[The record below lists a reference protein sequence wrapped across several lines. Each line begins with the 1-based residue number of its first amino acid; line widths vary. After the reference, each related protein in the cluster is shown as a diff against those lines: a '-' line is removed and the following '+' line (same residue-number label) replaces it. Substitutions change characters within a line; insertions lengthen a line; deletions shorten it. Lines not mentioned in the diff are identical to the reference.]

1 MKTKLYNAAKD
12 FGFGLAIV
20 LGAIGIILALIG
32 IGELV
37 GATSDTIRL
46 ALATPFFLYF
56 IYIFGGLTRSIYF
69 KKD

>member
-1 MKTKLYNAAKD
+1 MKEILKD

-46 ALATPFFLYF
+46 ALAIPFFLYF
-56 IYIFGGLTRSIYF
+56 TYLLGGLTRNIYF
-69 KKD
+69 KK

>member
-12 FGFGLAIV
+12 FGFGIATV
-20 LGAIGIILALIG
+20 LGVIGIISAFIG

-46 ALATPFFLYF
+46 ALAIPFFLYF
-56 IYIFGGLTRSIYF
+56 TYIFGGLTRSIYF